1 VEAKRIPDTAKVAH
15 SAPTLITS
23 SNNPMP
29 EEPIFPMSQ
38 IWKMSA
44 ITRKKM
50 EEMVNI
56 AVFLIKFRMC
66 NVATSEF
73 VKM

>member
-1 VEAKRIPDTAKVAH
+1 
-15 SAPTLITS
+15 
-23 SNNPMP
+23 MP